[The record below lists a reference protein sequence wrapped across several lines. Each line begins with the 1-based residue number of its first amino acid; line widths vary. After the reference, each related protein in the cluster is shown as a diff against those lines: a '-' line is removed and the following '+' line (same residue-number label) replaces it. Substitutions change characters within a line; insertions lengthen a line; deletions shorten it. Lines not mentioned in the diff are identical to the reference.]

1 MHLMLQPLSKK
12 EKAGMIA
19 GFKAIIKSKEMRNQI
34 IATCLFMCGM
44 MAFTGFYESV
54 MTMGGM
60 TTEAVTNALFFYPIS
75 WALLLFISG
84 FISDK
89 MGRKFAVIRFGIIA
103 LVCQVGFIIGSG
115 KRHESCGS
123 RPPSGWCNRKLLDI
137 Q

>member
-1 MHLMLQPLSKK
+1 
-12 EKAGMIA
+12 MIA
-19 GFKAIIKSKEMRNQI
+19 GFKAIIKSKEMRNQM

-89 MGRKFAVIRFGIIA
+89 WAESLQWSCLVLLRWYVRLA
-103 LVCQVGFIIGSG
+103 LLSVP
-115 KRHESCGS
+115 ETA
-123 RPPSGWCNRKLLDI
+123 
-137 Q
+137 